1 MWNVLSQEC
10 DKPIKLFWV
19 SIGVTREEQQVKVH
33 YLHYDIPT
41 HNQFIQ
47 SENLMSQVWLN
58 KIEEWTD
65 RQKGMINAKK
75 TKTMIFN
82 FTNNHQ
88 FTTRLSLGQ
97 ENLEVIKSVKLLGT
111 IITDDLKWDE
121 NTANLVKKGNARL
134 ELLRKISSFGTNLQ
148 DLKEIYILFVRSIVE
163 QSAVVWHSSLTLE
176 NANDLERIQKS
187 ALKIILGQNYISYPN
202 ALKVLDLEK
211 LSDRR
216 EKLCLNFAIKAAKHE
231 SCKGMFPLNTE
242 HKINT
247 RYREKYKVKHSNTD
261 RMKTSALVYMQTLL
275 NKNEIE
281 KNENMKA

>member
-1 MWNVLSQEC
+1 M
-10 DKPIKLFWV
+10 
-19 SIGVTREEQQVKVH
+19 R
-33 YLHYDIPT
+33 
-41 HNQFIQ
+41 
-47 SENLMSQVWLN
+47 
-58 KIEEWTD
+58 
-65 RQKGMINAKK
+65 
-75 TKTMIFN
+75 
-82 FTNNHQ
+82 
-88 FTTRLSLGQ
+88 
-97 ENLEVIKSVKLLGT
+97 
-111 IITDDLKWDE
+111 
-121 NTANLVKKGNARL
+121 KGNARL